1 MSERE
6 SGPDDPAVPRDD
18 AADDS
23 AAFQALE
30 RARALA
36 RNPAAQRKR
45 KAGRGEAPAG
55 LRAGPGLGDAGS
67 GAKPSRRDPQRLGE
81 LSSALID
88 ARGWSTEVEA
98 AGVITR
104 WREIVGDD
112 VANHT
117 RVEAF
122 SEGRLL
128 VRASSTAWATN
139 LRYLTGD
146 ILSRIAEVVGP
157 EIVTEFVVLGPRAP
171 SWSHG
176 IRSVPGRGTRDT
188 YG

>member
-1 MSERE
+1 M
-6 SGPDDPAVPRDD
+6 
-18 AADDS
+18 
-23 AAFQALE
+23 
-30 RARALA
+30 
-36 RNPAAQRKR
+36 
-45 KAGRGEAPAG
+45 
-55 LRAGPGLGDAGS
+55 
-67 GAKPSRRDPQRLGE
+67 
-81 LSSALID
+81 
-88 ARGWSTEVEA
+88 EA